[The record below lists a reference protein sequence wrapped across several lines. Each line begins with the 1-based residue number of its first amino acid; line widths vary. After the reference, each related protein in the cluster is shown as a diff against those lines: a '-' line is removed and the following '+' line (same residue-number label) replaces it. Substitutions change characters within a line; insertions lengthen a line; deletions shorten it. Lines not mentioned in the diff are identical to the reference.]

1 MSALKLPFLG
11 VLELVYT
18 NIHCDPRQ
26 QARQKGGFGN
36 KFVLVKEVDHAG
48 QDPGEM
54 CGRGGG

>member
-36 KFVLVKEVDHAG
+36 KLVLVK
-48 QDPGEM
+48 
-54 CGRGGG
+54 